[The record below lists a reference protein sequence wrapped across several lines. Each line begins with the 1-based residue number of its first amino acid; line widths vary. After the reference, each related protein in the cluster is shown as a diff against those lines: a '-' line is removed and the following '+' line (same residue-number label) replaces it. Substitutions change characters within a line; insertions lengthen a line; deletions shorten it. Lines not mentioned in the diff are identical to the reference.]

1 VIRRRTG
8 RLIATGAALA
18 LVAGGGAA
26 YAAGTSHAA
35 KKSAGRGAIVRA
47 AAGYL
52 GLTPAQLRADLVKGQ
67 SLAQIANAQNKSV
80 SGLEQTIE
88 TALKARLDAAV
99 AAGKLSSTQEATI
112 LAAVSSRLDKLIN
125 TAHPGLKARIGA
137 RLRRGLIRVSAT
149 YLGVTPAQLRTELKA
164 GKTLAQVATEH
175 GKTVAGLEQAI
186 ETAVTNRLDKAVAA
200 GKLTGAQEQRIL
212 SNLQSRLDKLVNR
225 TFAHA

>member
-1 VIRRRTG
+1 VIQRRTG
-8 RLIATGAALA
+8 RLIAAGAALA

-35 KKSAGRGAIVRA
+35 KKAAVRGTIVRTVA
-47 AAGYL
+47 DYL
-52 GLTPAQLRADLVKGQ
+52 GLTPAQLRADLVKSQ
-67 SLAQIANAQNKSV
+67 SLAQIANAQHKSV

-88 TALKARLDAAV
+88 TALKTRLDAAV

-112 LAAVSSRLDKLIN
+112 LEAVSSRLDKLVN
-125 TAHPGLKARIGA
+125 ATHPAVKARIGA
-137 RLRRGLIRVSAT
+137 RLRRGLMRVSAT

-175 GKTVAGLEQAI
+175 GKTAAGLEQAI
-186 ETAVTNRLDKAVAA
+186 ETAVKNRLDKAVTA
-200 GKLTGAQEQRIL
+200 GELTSAQEQKVL
-212 SNLQSRLDKLVNR
+212 SRLQSRLDKLVNR

>member
-1 VIRRRTG
+1 MIQRRTG
-8 RLIATGAALA
+8 RLIAAGAALA

-35 KKSAGRGAIVRA
+35 KKAGRGTIVHA
-47 AAGYL
+47 VAGYL

-67 SLAQIANAQNKSV
+67 SLAQIANAQHKSV

-88 TALKARLDAAV
+88 TALKTRLDAAV

-112 LAAVSSRLDKLIN
+112 LEAVSSRLDKLVN
-125 TAHPGLKARIGA
+125 ATHPAVKARIGA
-137 RLRRGLIRVSAT
+137 RLRRGLIRVTAN
-149 YLGVTPAQLRTELKA
+149 YLGVTPAQRRTELKA

-175 GKTVAGLEQAI
+175 GRTVAGLEQAI
-186 ETAVTNRLDKAVAA
+186 ETAAKTRLDKAVTA
-200 GKLTGAQEQRIL
+200 GKLSGAQEQKVL
-212 SNLQSRLDKLVNR
+212 SRLQSRLDKLVNR